1 MKVWVTRSEPGAT
14 RLSGHLVQAGHKV
27 VCKPVLS
34 IKSLTPQI
42 TPFNLVTDVIF
53 LSEHAVSP
61 GIDYLQLMD
70 KDRSEVSVFEV
81 GPTTAKKLRQYGF
94 SPILP
99 AINSSEGLLALS
111 ELSTGVNRNILI
123 RGANVMKV
131 PLYKRRKVALS
142 KFKSVI
148 RPVDID
154 AIIVGS
160 GEGLRLMASIWLAS
174 SGELS
179 IPLIVPSERIA
190 QLAKEL
196 SFVSIVSSLGHEPDE
211 VIRALKTFEQQ

>member
-1 MKVWVTRSEPGAT
+1 MKKSKIAGIGFNVPDNIVKNHDIEEMMDTTDEWIQTRSGIKERRWVLPGTANSD
-14 RLSGHLVQAGHKV
+14 LALPACVKAIENAG
-27 VCKPVLS
+27 
-34 IKSLTPQI
+34 I
-42 TPFNLVTDVIF
+42 TPN
-53 LSEHAVSP
+53 
-61 GIDYLQLMD
+61 
-70 KDRSEVSVFEV
+70 
-81 GPTTAKKLRQYGF
+81 
-94 SPILP
+94 
-99 AINSSEGLLALS
+99 
-111 ELSTGVNRNILI
+111 
-123 RGANVMKV
+123 
-131 PLYKRRKVALS
+131 
-142 KFKSVI
+142 
-148 RPVDID
+148 DID